1 MDINWERVLKNMG
14 GSMKYLGGG
23 QFKFGENFK
32 RVGEKL
38 KFGMEYSSS
47 SLSNEVKYL
56 MS

>member
-47 SLSNEVKYL
+47 SLSNEVVII
-56 MS
+56 